1 VCPNQINT
9 RINQRIKYSR
19 QSGLG
24 LPAAI
29 FIITLMSVI
38 AVAVNQLVSQN
49 AQTFEEEL
57 NLTRAFYAAES
68 GAGFVMN
75 TVFPPEEYSTYATTS
90 ECVSIARNYD
100 FVVAGLNQCS
110 ASVTCTPIMLGTG
123 TTKYATIQSTG
134 TCGDVERTV
143 QIRTVY

>member
-1 VCPNQINT
+1 MFPNPSNERVQCRN
-9 RINQRIKYSR
+9 NFPH
-19 QSGLG
+19 QSGIG

-29 FIITLMSVI
+29 FIITLMAVI

-68 GAGFVMN
+68 GAGFAMN
-75 TVFPPEEYSTYATTS
+75 TVFPPEEYSAYATTA
-90 ECVSIARNYD
+90 ECVSTERDYN
-100 FVVAGLNQCS
+100 FTVAGLNQCS
-110 ASVTCTPIMLGTG
+110 ATVTCTPVTIG
-123 TTKYATIQSTG
+123 TTNYATIQSEG
-134 TCGDVERTV
+134 SCGDVERTV

>member
-1 VCPNQINT
+1 MFLNPNNERVQCN
-9 RINQRIKYSR
+9 NKFSR
-19 QSGLG
+19 QSGIG

-29 FIITLMSVI
+29 FVITLMAVI

-75 TVFPPEEYSTYATTS
+75 TVFPPEEYSAYATTA
-90 ECVSIARNYD
+90 ECVTMERDYD
-100 FVVAGLNQCS
+100 FTVDGLNQCS
-110 ASVTCTPIMLGTG
+110 ATVTCTPKVIG
-123 TTKYATIQSTG
+123 TTTYATIKSEG
-134 TCGDVERTV
+134 SCGDVERTV

>member
-1 VCPNQINT
+1 MFLKLNDGKV
-9 RINQRIKYSR
+9 RSSSKSSH
-19 QSGLG
+19 QSGIG

-29 FIITLMSVI
+29 FVITLMAVI
-38 AVAVNQLVSQN
+38 AVAVNQLLSQN

-75 TVFPPEEYSTYATTS
+75 TVFPPEEYSAYATTA
-90 ECVSIARNYD
+90 ECVSTERDYD
-100 FVVAGLNQCS
+100 FTVDGLNQCS
-110 ASVTCTPIMLGTG
+110 ATVTCTPVTISGTN
-123 TTKYATIQSTG
+123 YATIQSEG
-134 TCGDVERTV
+134 SCGDVERTV

>member
-1 VCPNQINT
+1 MFPNLNNA
-9 RINQRIKYSR
+9 RRHFGGNLSH
-19 QSGLG
+19 QSGIG

-29 FIITLMSVI
+29 FVITLMAVI

-75 TVFPPEEYSTYATTS
+75 TVFPPEEYPTYAITA
-90 ECVSIARNYD
+90 ECVATERDYD
-100 FVVAGLNQCS
+100 FIVAGLNQCS
-110 ASVTCTPIMLGTG
+110 ATVTCTPLPIGGTN
-123 TTKYATIQSTG
+123 YATIESKG
-134 TCGDVERTV
+134 VCGDVERTV
-143 QIRTVY
+143 QIRAVY

>member
-1 VCPNQINT
+1 MFLNVNKERVRCNYT
-9 RINQRIKYSR
+9 FSR
-19 QSGLG
+19 QSGIG

-29 FIITLMSVI
+29 FVITLMAVI

-75 TVFPPEEYSTYATTS
+75 TVFPPEEYSAYATTA
-90 ECVSIARNYD
+90 ECVATERDYD
-100 FVVAGLNQCS
+100 FTVAGLNQCT
-110 ASVTCTPIMLGTG
+110 ATVTCTAVTIGARN
-123 TTKYATIQSTG
+123 YATIQSEG

>member
-1 VCPNQINT
+1 MFPNLSNE
-9 RINQRIKYSR
+9 RVRCSNKFSH
-19 QSGLG
+19 QSGIG

-29 FIITLMSVI
+29 FVITLMAVI

-75 TVFPPEEYSTYATTS
+75 TVFPPEEYSAYATTA
-90 ECVSIARNYD
+90 ECINTDRVYN
-100 FVVAGLNQCS
+100 FTVAGLNQCS
-110 ASVTCTPIMLGTG
+110 ATVTCDPTIVIGGIT
-123 TTKYATIQSTG
+123 YATIESKG

>member
-1 VCPNQINT
+1 MFLNPNKERVQCGN
-9 RINQRIKYSR
+9 KFSH
-19 QSGLG
+19 QSGIG

-29 FIITLMSVI
+29 FVITLMAVI

-75 TVFPPEEYSTYATTS
+75 TVFPPEEYSAYATTA
-90 ECVSIARNYD
+90 ECVATERDYN
-100 FVVAGLNQCS
+100 FTVAGLNQCS
-110 ASVTCTPIMLGTG
+110 ATVTCTAVTIG
-123 TTKYATIQSTG
+123 TTNYATIQSEG
-134 TCGDVERTV
+134 TCGEVERTV

>member
-1 VCPNQINT
+1 MSV
-9 RINQRIKYSR
+9 R
-19 QSGLG
+19 QSGIG

-75 TVFPPEEYSTYATTS
+75 TVFPPEEYSTYSTTS
-90 ECVSIARNYD
+90 ECVSTPRDYD
-100 FVVAGLNQCS
+100 FIVDGLNQCS
-110 ASVTCTPIMLGTG
+110 VTVTCSPVTIG
-123 TTKYATIQSTG
+123 TTSYATIQSTG

>member
-1 VCPNQINT
+1 VFPNSSNG
-9 RINQRIKYSR
+9 IKQHTNNFSH
-19 QSGLG
+19 QSGIG

-29 FIITLMSVI
+29 FVITLMAVI

-49 AQTFEEEL
+49 AQTFEEEV

-75 TVFPPEEYSTYATTS
+75 TVFPPEEYPTYAVNA
-90 ECVSIARNYD
+90 ECIVMERVYD
-100 FVVAGLNQCS
+100 FIVDGLNQCS
-110 ASVTCTPIMLGTG
+110 ATVTCDPVTIG
-123 TTKYATIQSTG
+123 TTNYATVQSKG
-134 TCGDVERTV
+134 VCGDVERTV

>member
-1 VCPNQINT
+1 MCPNPS
-9 RINQRIKYSR
+9 NQKAHMAGSNSR
-19 QSGLG
+19 QSGIG
-24 LPAAI
+24 LPGAI
-29 FIITLMSVI
+29 FVITLMAVI
-38 AVAVNQLVSQN
+38 AVAVNQLLSQN

-75 TVFPPEEYSTYATTS
+75 TVFPPEEYPGYSTTS
-90 ECVSIARNYD
+90 ECVSTERDYD
-100 FVVAGLNQCS
+100 FIVPGLNQCS
-110 ASVTCTPIMLGTG
+110 ATVTCTPVTISGVN
-123 TTKYATIQSTG
+123 YATIISEG

>member
-1 VCPNQINT
+1 MFPRPMNQQVKCSVPNS
-9 RINQRIKYSR
+9 Y
-19 QSGLG
+19 QSGIG

-29 FIITLMSVI
+29 FVITLMAVI
-38 AVAVNQLVSQN
+38 AVAVNQLLSQN

-75 TVFPPEEYSTYATTS
+75 TVFPPEEYPTYGTTS
-90 ECVSIARNYD
+90 ECISTEREYD
-100 FVVAGLNQCS
+100 FTVAGLNQCS
-110 ASVTCTPIMLGTG
+110 ATVTCTPITIG
-123 TTKYATIQSTG
+123 TTNYATIESKG
-134 TCGDVERTV
+134 VCGDVERTV

>member
-1 VCPNQINT
+1 MFLNLKNERARCG
-9 RINQRIKYSR
+9 KDFSH
-19 QSGLG
+19 QSGIG

-29 FIITLMSVI
+29 FVITLMAVI

-75 TVFPPEEYSTYATTS
+75 TVFPPEEYSAYAPNA
-90 ECVSIARNYD
+90 ECIDIDRVYNFTVD
-100 FVVAGLNQCS
+100 GLNQCS
-110 ASVTCTPIMLGTG
+110 ATVRCTPVLIGA
-123 TTKYATIQSTG
+123 TTYATIQSKG
-134 TCGDVERTV
+134 SCGDVERTV